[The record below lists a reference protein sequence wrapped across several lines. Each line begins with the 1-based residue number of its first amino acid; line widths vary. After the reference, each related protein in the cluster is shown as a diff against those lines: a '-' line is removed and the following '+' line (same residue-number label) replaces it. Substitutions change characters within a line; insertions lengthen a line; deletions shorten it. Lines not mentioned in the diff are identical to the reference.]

1 MARRSDHSKEE
12 IKALAIKNAFE
23 LVAENGEKGFKARD
37 IAKRMGYTVGTIYY
51 VFDNMENLRFHVY
64 AAILDLFHKDIVKGL
79 RNKKNKLNY
88 HIKKY
93 IQFSQDYQNLWLF
106 LYSLDNM
113 TENEVPE
120 WYSEKIQR
128 FFGLMVEA
136 LTPHIKHKRNVT
148 KAAQTILTSVH
159 GMCVLSIRGNRIKGG
174 GFDLESMAKHMITT
188 YLHGLNNGKN

>member
-12 IKALAIKNAFE
+12 IKALAIKHAYE
-23 LVAENGEKGFKARD
+23 LVEEKGEKGFKARD

-64 AAILDLFHKDIVKGL
+64 GAILDLFLKEIEKGI
-79 RNKKNKLNY
+79 RNKRNKLNF

-93 IQFSQDYQNLWLF
+93 IQFSREYENLWLF
-106 LYSLDNM
+106 LYSLDDL
-113 TENEVPE
+113 TQSDVPE
-120 WYSEKIQR
+120 CYSEKIHI

-136 LTPHIKHKRNVT
+136 LLPHIKNKKHAP

-159 GMCVLSIRGNRIKGG
+159 GMCVLSIRGNRIQGES
-174 GFDLESMAKHMITT
+174 FDLEAMAKHMIFT
-188 YLHGLNNGKN
+188 YLNGLNNS